1 MDSTKIVGEKIKSL
15 RETKENTV
23 WPNWPY
29 ALALPK
35 NK

>member
-1 MDSTKIVGEKIKSL
+1 MDSTKIVGEKKNHYVKQKKS
-15 RETKENTV
+15 V